1 MACQEEE
8 ERDGIRALGMRISRK
23 VKLDDYLLA
32 MGAWKLNLVFPDAS
46 HSYCS

>member
-1 MACQEEE
+1 MACQKEE

-23 VKLDDYLLA
+23 AKLNDFLLA
-32 MGAWKLNLVFPDAS
+32 MGVWKFNLVFPDAS